1 MWDDDSKRYYK
12 YENDE
17 KRDKKIGQRIWL
29 GEMILFSFCVIILL
43 LMDDE
48 LTNIF
53 FKLKKKKEILIKIKI
68 WLFNKL

>member
-17 KRDKKIGQRIWL
+17 NRDKKIGQRFWL
-29 GEMILFSFCVIILL
+29 GEMILFSFCAIILL

-53 FKLKKKKEILIKIKI
+53 FKVKKKKILIKIII